1 MKIILVNKN
10 EIPATKIEPDGSG
23 LKIIAESTSVDEV
36 ESKLGDSDNMD
47 TILCADDS
55 GSVFGKYYNQSL
67 VSIVK
72 ADGAVIVRTTVKKVE
87 ASVDVAAVLSDIQ
100 TTVSSQVEKIATI
113 QSDQEVQDGAIA
125 DLAAV
130 VAESAGA

>member
-10 EIPATKIEPDGSG
+10 EIPVTKIEPDGSG
-23 LKIIAESTSVDEV
+23 LKIITDTTSVDDV
-36 ESKLGDSDNMD
+36 ESKLGDADNVD

-55 GSVFGKYYNQSL
+55 GSVFGRYYNQSL
-67 VSIVK
+67 ASIVK
-72 ADGAVIVRTTVKKVE
+72 ADGVVTVRTTAKTVV

-100 TTVSSQVEKIATI
+100 STVSSQVETIATI

-130 VAESAGA
+130 VSESAGA